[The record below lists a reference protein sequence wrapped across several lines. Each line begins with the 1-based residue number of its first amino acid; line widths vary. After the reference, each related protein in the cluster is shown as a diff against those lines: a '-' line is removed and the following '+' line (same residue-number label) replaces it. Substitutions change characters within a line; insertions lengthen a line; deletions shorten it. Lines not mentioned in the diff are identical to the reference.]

1 MVLKAEKYNVELH
14 VTLCRPALA
23 IVHLLVVLLVLLLSL
38 AAVSSASV
46 RLALTAAVFN
56 RFAAFFVDFDDVS
69 VQADVTVFGRADA
82 MVLDFC

>member
-1 MVLKAEKYNVELH
+1 M
-14 VTLCRPALA
+14 
-23 IVHLLVVLLVLLLSL
+23 
-38 AAVSSASV
+38 SAFKPGMG
-46 RLALTAAVFN
+46 LALTAAVFN